1 MGRMKNLVIYIGLLF
16 FFTGEVLT
24 KRSSYFQR
32 SYLAGKSTK
41 DADASKD
48 KDTPKDDSKDDDKKE
63 SAAVSSSSKTTTSSS
78 SSGSSSG
85 SASGGS
91 GSTKPADD
99 KEAKPASKP
108 DDKGDKTKPASK
120 PADKG
125 GEQPEGGDGSTKP
138 AKEDDPKPETK
149 PAEKPEEKPEEKKD
163 PEPESKPEEG
173 SEDKKNGFYHDDCCA
188 SERLP
193 VALEAEKKAGNKTTG
208 LFNLLKDDKES
219 APELIIQ
226 LKHSNQK
233 V

>member
-1 MGRMKNLVIYIGLLF
+1 MG
-16 FFTGEVLT
+16 
-24 KRSSYFQR
+24 
-32 SYLAGKSTK
+32 
-41 DADASKD
+41 
-48 KDTPKDDSKDDDKKE
+48 
-63 SAAVSSSSKTTTSSS
+63 
-78 SSGSSSG
+78 G

-99 KEAKPASKP
+99 NEA
-108 DDKGDKTKPASK
+108 KPASK

-138 AKEDDPKPETK
+138 AKEDDPKPETR
-149 PAEKPEEKPEEKKD
+149 PAEKPEEKKEDTPEEKPEEKKD
-163 PEPESKPEEG
+163 PEPESKPKEG

>member
-1 MGRMKNLVIYIGLLF
+1 MG
-16 FFTGEVLT
+16 
-24 KRSSYFQR
+24 
-32 SYLAGKSTK
+32 
-41 DADASKD
+41 
-48 KDTPKDDSKDDDKKE
+48 
-63 SAAVSSSSKTTTSSS
+63 
-78 SSGSSSG
+78 G

-99 KEAKPASKP
+99 NEA
-108 DDKGDKTKPASK
+108 KPASK

-149 PAEKPEEKPEEKKD
+149 PEEKPEEKKD
-163 PEPESKPEEG
+163 PEPESKPKEG

-226 LKHSNQK
+226 LKHS
-233 V
+233 